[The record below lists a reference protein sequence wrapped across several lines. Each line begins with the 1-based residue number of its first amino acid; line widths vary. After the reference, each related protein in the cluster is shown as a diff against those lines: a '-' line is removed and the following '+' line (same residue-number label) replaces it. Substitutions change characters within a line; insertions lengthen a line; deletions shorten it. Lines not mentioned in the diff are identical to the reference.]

1 MSVLLMSVIVSDVKL
16 DGEGVPCF
24 RIGNGVGDANV
35 SGAIGGKLK
44 PYC

>member
-16 DGEGVPCF
+16 DGEGVPCLC
-24 RIGNGVGDANV
+24 IGNGVGVGV
-35 SGAIGGKLK
+35 SSAIGGKLK